1 MLVAGLIARGDVPA
15 MATKKPRPGQ
25 GIPDPVKKAEGKAL
39 HELWKRRKK
48 RSQAEFAAQLG
59 FTQGYLPQFFGGLRP
74 LTVDLASKFA
84 DELGVDIGD
93 FSPRLAQQFHAELT
107 AAEWP
112 FRAFTRAQYESLT
125 QSQKAAVEALVGGF
139 LQELA
144 APASRRLRRVI

>member
-1 MLVAGLIARGDVPA
+1 MLVAGLIARGHVPT
-15 MATKKPRPGQ
+15 MANKKARPGQ
-25 GIPDPVKKAEGKAL
+25 GVPPSIKKMEGKAL
-39 HELWKRRKK
+39 HDLWRRRKR

-107 AAEWP
+107 ASEWP
-112 FRAFTRAQYESLT
+112 FRGFTRAQYQSLT
-125 QSQKAAVEALVGGF
+125 QSQKSAVEALVNGF
-139 LQELA
+139 LQEQS